1 MPTIRLREPSLKPGF
16 TLIEILIV
24 LSIIML
30 LTILAVANYSAVERS
45 ARIGF
50 AADSLVSSLR
60 EAEVLSKSGRRVTD
74 SAGKQILQ
82 CQAVKIVSGTG
93 SNSGLY
99 MGQSNYIGLP
109 EEGAVEKA
117 VDSCKPVGDLDWRK
131 NDIFNDRI
139 IIIDDGNEDGNG
151 NGQTF
156 YFKPPFGQIYREV
169 GGGLAKAAAEKVRFS
184 VGALDNADSQQKIE
198 FDLTTGNVA
207 RLP

>member
-99 MGQSNYIGLP
+99 MGESDYVGLP
-109 EEGAVEKA
+109 KDATAGTA
-117 VDSCKPVGDLDWRK
+117 VDTCMIIDNSKWRK
-131 NDIFNDRI
+131 TDVFNDQIVI
-139 IIIDDGNEDGNG
+139 IGDGSE
-151 NGQTF
+151 QTF
-156 YFKPPFGQIYREV
+156 YFKPPFGQIYSEN
-169 GGGLAKAAAEKVRFS
+169 GGILSKAAAEKVRFS